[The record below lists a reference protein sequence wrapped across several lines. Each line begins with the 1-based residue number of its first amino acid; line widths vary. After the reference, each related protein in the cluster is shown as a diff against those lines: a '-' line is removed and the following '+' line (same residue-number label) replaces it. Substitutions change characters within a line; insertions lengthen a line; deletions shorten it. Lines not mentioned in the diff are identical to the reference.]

1 VTTPSLPA
9 QPPLAQRP
17 EQQLSDQQFPVQQIQ
32 DQQLLD
38 QQLPARAVPRLSTLG
53 SPLIVILLLLLLPT
67 FSSRQRLLAADQ
79 KSKPYALIV
88 GTVWGPDDRPV
99 YGVPV
104 KIRRA
109 TDKPK
114 KTRWQVNSDHMG
126 EFAQRVPTG
135 EADYVLSADLK
146 GFKTVD
152 GRPLRLVKE
161 VTVHIYQDE
170 REDTG
175 LHLTVDEAG
184 VPGTAA
190 AGP

>member
-1 VTTPSLPA
+1 VTTPSLSEKR
-9 QPPLAQRP
+9 LP
-17 EQQLSDQQFPVQQIQ
+17 EQRFLAPVFASFSA
-32 DQQLLD
+32 LGF
-38 QQLPARAVPRLSTLG
+38 LP
-53 SPLIVILLLLLLPT
+53 IVLLLALLLPA
-67 FSSRQRLLAADQ
+67 FSSQQGLLAAPDS
-79 KSKPYALIV
+79 KAKPYALIA

-114 KTRWQVNSDHMG
+114 KSRWEVYSDHMG

-135 EADYVLSADLK
+135 EADYILSADLK

-175 LHLTVDEAG
+175 LHLTVNEDG
-184 VPGTAA
+184 VKQSGA